1 MFANDLILISQTIKQ
16 VKKINQNFGERLF
29 VKWAGNQ
36 QNKDRIYIYIY
47 YIQFQTFSQGD
58 MGEGKMSGK
67 KHCII
72 DFNIWGQLLNRTG
85 FQLNIINRT
94 SAGLAKWRQ
103 ASGVKY
109 DHPLSQ
115 IGRAFLYYNYC
126 LTIFIRQ
133 QLDLLICNGIKYW
146 ATKKDETKVLVGL
159 QLRYT
164 C

>member
-16 VKKINQNFGERLF
+16 VKKINQNLEKGFLLNGLEISRT
-29 VKWAGNQ
+29 K
-36 QNKDRIYIYIY
+36 IEYIYTYIIY
-47 YIQFQTFSQGD
+47 SFRLSVRVN

-109 DHPLSQ
+109 DNPLSQ